1 MRSPSLARR
10 QGLVLFTVLVSLWLM
25 CGSAP
30 AQTVS
35 TWSGG
40 AGNWSD
46 CPPSGNALW
55 DTCPDPPKGLG
66 WPNGNF
72 DAVIN
77 GGPVNATSASIVNLS
92 IGSSGSLVFP
102 SGVPS
107 ILDITGTSI
116 VNNGLITLAGTDGLQ
131 IEGNTT
137 VRLNGPGMVTMA
149 GNNFTGGNGSPT
161 LILQQTVQG
170 EGSFSL
176 GLRLNNQAL
185 VNAMGG
191 TLAMQPTSLTNTGT
205 MEASSGGILA
215 FTNGAAT
222 AYNNTG
228 GMIKALDGGTVQM
241 ENGIYTGG
249 TLTTVG
255 TGVIQA
261 SASAVL
267 NNLTNSGTLQVLTAN
282 DATVEN
288 TITNTGT
295 IQVLSSTLNMS
306 GNVTLTG
313 SGSMILSGSA
323 NLRQLSGTDSLTS
336 KQLIHGSGTIFE
348 LPLTNQGTIDA
359 DSAGKT
365 LFIAGGTTTNTSTL
379 QASRGGILQINSD
392 NTVNNAGGVI
402 EALTG
407 STVNLLGTIKGGTL
421 ATSGTGIIQ
430 GQNGTLDG
438 TVNIPTNA
446 GKLNVKN
453 FDLFMQGTVNNDG
466 SIVLTGNSCLILNE
480 PSTLTGT
487 GRLMMASTACIFGSG
502 RAFTNESAILGA
514 GSIGDSNPMPITNG
528 NFGTI
533 MANSKSPLT
542 INPDATGFTNNGKL
556 IVNAGSTL
564 NINGLF
570 NNLSAGRLM
579 AGTYMLTGTLGL
591 QNSVVTNDAS
601 ITLTGSTAKI
611 FDNNTATNALHTLAS
626 NSSTGL
632 LSLQK
637 GQTLTTGTNLS
648 NAGKII
654 VGSGSQLIL
663 GGSYTQTAN
672 STTVDGTLSAPT
684 GLTLQAGALVG
695 AGTLVGALTS
705 HASITAGDSTTKPA
719 KLTVTGSYTQNST
732 GTLNISVGGTAAGKF
747 GELAVSNG
755 VSLGGTLS
763 IKLVNGFVP
772 TTTDTF
778 TILTGSAVSGKFA
791 TVKGTSINSSEHFQ
805 VNYTATSVTLSVVSG
820 P

>member
-1 MRSPSLARR
+1 M
-10 QGLVLFTVLVSLWLM
+10 
-25 CGSAP
+25 
-30 AQTVS
+30 
-35 TWSGG
+35 
-40 AGNWSD
+40 
-46 CPPSGNALW
+46 
-55 DTCPDPPKGLG
+55 G

-77 GGPVNATSASIVNLS
+77 GGPVNATSASIVNLT

-107 ILDITGTSI
+107 ILDITGTSM

-131 IEGNTT
+131 IEGSTT
-137 VRLNGPGMVTMA
+137 VTLSGSGMVTMA

-161 LILQQTVQG
+161 LILKQTVQG

-176 GLRLNNQAL
+176 GLSLNNQAL

-191 TLAMQPTSLTNTGT
+191 TLAMQPTSLNNTGT
-205 MEASSGGILA
+205 IEASSGGILA
-215 FTNGAAT
+215 FTNGAAI
-222 AYNNTG
+222 AYNNSG
-228 GMIKALDGGTVQM
+228 GTIKALDGGTVQM
-241 ENGIYTGG
+241 ENGIYSGG

-267 NNLTNSGTLQVLTAN
+267 NNLTNSGTLQALTAN
-282 DATVEN
+282 EATLEN

-295 IQVLSSTLNMS
+295 IQLPSSTLNMS

-313 SGSMILSGSA
+313 NGSMILSGAS
-323 NLRQLSGTDSLTS
+323 NLRQLSGTDSLTN

-379 QASRGGILQINSD
+379 EASSGGILQLNSD

-421 ATSGTGIIQ
+421 TTSGTGVIQ

-453 FDLFMQGTVNNDG
+453 FDLFIQGTVNNDG
-466 SIVLTGNSCLILNE
+466 TVVLTGNSCLILNA

-487 GRLMMASTACIFGSG
+487 GKLMMASTTCIFGSG
-502 RAFTNESAILGA
+502 SAFTNQSTIVGA

-533 MANSKSPLT
+533 MASSKSPLI

-570 NNLSAGRLM
+570 NSLSGGTLM
-579 AGTYMLTGTLGL
+579 AGTYMVTGTLGL
-591 QNSVVTNDAS
+591 QNSVVTSDAS
-601 ITLTGSTAKI
+601 ITLTGSTARL
-611 FDNNTATNALHTLAS
+611 FNNNTASNALQTLAT
-626 NSSTGL
+626 NGSTGM

-637 GQTLTTGTNLS
+637 GQALTTDTSLS

-654 VGSGSQLIL
+654 VGTGSHLTL
-663 GGSYTQTAN
+663 GGSYTQTAK

-684 GLTLQAGALVG
+684 GLTLQAGTLVGAGALVG
-695 AGTLVGALTS
+695 AVTS
-705 HASITAGDSTTKPA
+705 DAAITAGDSTTKPA

-763 IKLVNGFVP
+763 IKLANGFVP
-772 TTTDTF
+772 AVGENF
-778 TILTGSAVSGKFA
+778 TIVTGTPVSGKFT
-791 TVKGTSINSSEHFQ
+791 TVKGTSINSGEHFQ
-805 VNYTATSVTLSVVSG
+805 VNYNAASVTLSVVSG